1 MRVSAASVNIV
12 ALVKIRTI
20 SEGLIGMR
28 KQYFLEMYL
37 FFAAAYILR
46 IPYCAVHE
54 LYVSGPVG
62 VFVKS
67 VHVLYAA
74 AFSARG
80 GRLKG
85 AYASKRLTEVDFA

>member
-1 MRVSAASVNIV
+1 MRVSTASVNV
-12 ALVKIRTI
+12 VTLVKIRTI

-54 LYVSGPVG
+54 FCVSSPVG
-62 VFVKS
+62 GFVKS
-67 VHVLYAA
+67 LHVLYAT

-85 AYASKRLTEVDFA
+85 AYASKRLTEVDIA